1 MVQLGFA
8 KRVVHRKNRPARIA
22 KNVAHAELGQRF
34 AENFRSGEL
43 HDVLETVCA
52 AVENDLGTAV
62 MAPNEED
69 DTSKAYFAI
78 TPLVKRGWG
87 AFQVERRRWIL
98 EAARFMLRVR
108 LAMLKAMMSSSFIV
122 AMGSAVSASGARE
135 TGTHLCVEPE

>member
-69 DTSKAYFAI
+69 DTSKTYFAI

-87 AFQVERRRWIL
+87 AFQVERRRRDFASGGFIFCGPL
-98 EAARFMLRVR
+98 PIS
-108 LAMLKAMMSSSFIV
+108 KAEMFPAFFF
-122 AMGSAVSASGARE
+122 AMGAPFPASSA
-135 TGTHLCVEPE
+135 PMP